1 MAKVVWAPGIST
13 VSGALTKI
21 DKKSPH
27 AADQNMLLATHR
39 KAPTTSTDCNRLYL
53 RGLSA
58 VSRST
63 PVTASEQAQRTKFAA
78 VSRLV
83 KARKADLANVAA
95 DIEAFNA
102 QKETGYKTM
111 KQYLWNVCAAQYQG

>member
-1 MAKVVWAPGIST
+1 MAKVTWAPGIST

-78 VSRLV
+78 ISRLV